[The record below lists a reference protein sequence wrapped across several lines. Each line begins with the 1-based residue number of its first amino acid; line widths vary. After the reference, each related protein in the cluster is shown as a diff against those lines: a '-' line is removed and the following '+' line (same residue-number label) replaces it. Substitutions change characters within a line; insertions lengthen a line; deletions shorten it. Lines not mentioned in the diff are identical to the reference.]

1 MLRANTGNVDYVS
14 SPASANHYKP
24 YVVPTSSKQII
35 TRLSETGVSLA
46 EISSLIWKWY
56 VIFGLLFTSTINSIL
71 EYILNMDTN
80 HQFVFIK
87 SSFLYSSRC

>member
-56 VIFGLLFTSTINSIL
+56 VIFGKLFTSTINSIL
-71 EYILNMDTN
+71 EYKLNDG
-80 HQFVFIK
+80 
-87 SSFLYSSRC
+87 